1 MWQHQGR
8 LPHVLAPARYS
19 DPAYHAREVDML
31 FAAGWHAVATR
42 GSLAAAGAFVTTE
55 LLGQPLLVRNCGG
68 DLRAF
73 QNVCAHRHSLL
84 SVEPRGMAQ
93 RIRCRYHGWEY
104 DEDGKTCG
112 VPDAPSFVPIRRG
125 GEQLQRFRCAA
136 LGQLVF
142 VSLAERG
149 PELREVLGDETC
161 AVIEA
166 ACGDAFA
173 EVATWTIEHAANW
186 KVPVENALE
195 SYHVPAVHG
204 GTFRTL
210 SHARDAHHVLAPR
223 FTSLVNTRPTIHPA
237 MRWLAAQ
244 WRREPSGVYG
254 HHHAF
259 PNLMI
264 AHTDL
269 STLAQV
275 VLPQSPTTSRSLA
288 FCFAHRGE
296 RGTLLQRAL
305 NPLLGRMVRGYTRS
319 VLDEDDAIF
328 AGVQRG
334 LAASRHAG
342 ALGAREER
350 VHAFQEYV
358 ARAVPS

>member
-1 MWQHQGR
+1 MWHHSGR
-8 LPHVLAPARYS
+8 LPHVLAPARYG
-19 DPAYHAREVDML
+19 DPTYHAREVEAL
-31 FAAGWHAVATR
+31 FAGGWHAIATR
-42 GSLAAAGAFVTTE
+42 GALATSGTFVTTE
-55 LLGQPLLVRNCGG
+55 LLGEPVLVRNAGG
-68 DLRAF
+68 ELRAF

-84 SVEPRGMAQ
+84 AVEPRGTSP

-104 DEDGKTCG
+104 DDDGKTCR

-125 GEQLQRFRCAA
+125 SEQLRRFRCAT

-149 PELREVLGDETC
+149 PELRDALGADTC
-161 AVIEA
+161 AVIDTV
-166 ACGDAFA
+166 CGDAFT
-173 EVATWTIEHAANW
+173 EVAAWTIDHAANW

-195 SYHVPAVHG
+195 SYHVPAVHAR
-204 GTFRTL
+204 TFRTL
-210 SHARDAHHVLAPR
+210 SHGRDATHVLAAR

-237 MRWLAAQ
+237 LRWLAER
-244 WRREPSGVYG
+244 WRSAPHGVYR

-259 PNLMI
+259 PSLMI

-269 STLAQV
+269 SALAQV
-275 VLPQSPTTSRSLA
+275 VLPVSPTTSRSVA

-296 RGTLLQRAL
+296 GGTLLQRAL
-305 NPLLGRMVRGYTRS
+305 NPLLGRAVRRYTRT
-319 VLDEDDAIF
+319 VLDEDDAMF

-334 LAASRHAG
+334 LAASNHAG